1 MNCDN
6 TKVILQEKNF
16 YNILYIIVPTEDL
29 ISYLFTQL
37 EGVLNKYSI
46 NKKNIY
52 EVNLKR
58 IEEDNKE
65 KVEITIKFYKFN
77 IAEFKAKSE
86 RDKIVT
92 ALNLLGFEDKDIL
105 YLYKRDWWFIVVKP
119 KEKFDDDE
127 SQDRKVKCEFDI
139 EKQLRDLLNFNV
151 FFEFDS
157 ES

>member
-1 MNCDN
+1 MNCDD
-6 TKVILQEKNF
+6 TKLMFTERNF
-16 YNILYIIVPTEDL
+16 YTMLSILVPIEDCTP
-29 ISYLFTQL
+29 SLFIRL

-58 IEEDNKE
+58 IEDGSKE